1 MSANQPFNPDLLKR
15 SGWNDRPQLTC
26 LQSGGRV
33 TKSAGSFWVSHHA
46 LPGLQWKSKRKINIL
61 PVFFGSNPNVF
72 PPKCKENEAVSK
84 FIRKFP
90 LSPLPH
96 TLHLNNKNIWHVAWV
111 AVRFYNTSTQWVPS
125 WWVKCTTGFLLL
137 LLLLV
142 SVCRKEQEKE
152 EENQEDLMRPPRKFG
167 LLKAL
172 GGHGVVAVGSGGKNQ
187 VLDKTHQ
194 KKHFV
199 SDRLCVWNNR
209 CRRWVPLSHT
219 HKKGPKSIKVRNIWE
234 IVSKIGCLFNY
245 LKNQKRHLNL
255 LGGFYVRRG

>member
-1 MSANQPFNPDLLKR
+1 MKNGKKRNIKTCKECLLTSRLIRTCWNEADEMIDRSWRAFNPAAVSRNPLEV
-15 SGWNDRPQLTC
+15 SGCHITLYRACNENRNGKSTFYQLF
-26 LQSGGRV
+26 
-33 TKSAGSFWVSHHA
+33 SALTQMFSHRNA
-46 LPGLQWKSKRKINIL
+46 KK
-61 PVFFGSNPNVF
+61 
-72 PPKCKENEAVSK
+72 NEAVSK

-172 GGHGVVAVGSGGKNQ
+172 GGHGVVAVGSGGK
-187 VLDKTHQ
+187 TR
-194 KKHFV
+194 
-199 SDRLCVWNNR
+199 SW
-209 CRRWVPLSHT
+209 
-219 HKKGPKSIKVRNIWE
+219 IKFTRRNIL
-234 IVSKIGCLFNY
+234 SRTGCVCETIDAADGFLS
-245 LKNQKRHLNL
+245 LTHTKRGLNQ
-255 LGGFYVRRG
+255 

>member
-61 PVFFGSNPNVF
+61 PVIFGSNPNVF

-172 GGHGVVAVGSGGKNQ
+172 GGQRVVAVGSGGKTRSWIKFTRRNI
-187 VLDKTHQ
+187 LSRTG
-194 KKHFV
+194 
-199 SDRLCVWNNR
+199 CV
-209 CRRWVPLSHT
+209 CETIDAADGFLSLSHT

-234 IVSKIGCLFNY
+234 IVS
-245 LKNQKRHLNL
+245 
-255 LGGFYVRRG
+255 